1 MCSWAEQGRLVLAQ
15 QVVLAA
21 LSHVLSKEQL
31 FHFEKQGTFNPP
43 DLSDGWFP
51 FRTDL
56 VNQVK

>member
-1 MCSWAEQGRLVLAQ
+1 MLFLVCSWAEQGRLVLAQ

-43 DLSDGWFP
+43 DLSDG
-51 FRTDL
+51 
-56 VNQVK
+56 